1 MCELTSV
8 IKKVFPIQ
16 HSEPLAKNCSKLISK
31 KLVLEDA
38 TQLKARY
45 LYKVNKSQSVWGSRV
60 GLKFHENAIS
70 ESLIKKMK

>member
-8 IKKVFPIQ
+8 IKKVFAIQ
-16 HSEPLAKNCSKLISK
+16 HSEPLAKNCSKLICSK
-31 KLVLEDA
+31 INE
-38 TQLKARY
+38 
-45 LYKVNKSQSVWGSRV
+45 SQSVWGSRV